1 MTLHKQICSVFCDG
15 LSIREVPLGYAIR
28 TPFSW
33 INGEP
38 LVIYGEKSDS
48 LVRIRDG
55 GDTLTLVEDIAGD
68 LTTETK
74 LNAIRDLAKQHGV
87 FFDEENSLF
96 LSDWTD
102 AESVGEA
109 AIKFMSF
116 LNRMQDLAFCPV
128 KGLQTLFASS
138 FLRLFER
145 GSEKGITLENHS
157 RCPMRIR
164 TILSIS

>member
-116 LNRMQDLAFCPV
+116 LNRMQDLAFLSRERV
-128 KGLQTLFASS
+128 ANAFREQ
-138 FLRLFER
+138 LFEA
-145 GSEKGITLENHS
+145 
-157 RCPMRIR
+157 IR
-164 TILSIS
+164 ERFGERY